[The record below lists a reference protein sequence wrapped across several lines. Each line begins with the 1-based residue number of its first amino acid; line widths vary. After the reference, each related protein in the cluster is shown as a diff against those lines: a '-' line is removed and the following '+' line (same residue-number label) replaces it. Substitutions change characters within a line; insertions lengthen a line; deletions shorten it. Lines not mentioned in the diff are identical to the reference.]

1 MLAPPLADF
10 LRSRRADF
18 NARFAAARHR
28 WPRLDAG
35 DFSLFLR
42 DQLSPLANALVS
54 AAPAHVPLVLERAY
68 DVGLQLVAEKFAG
81 PSAPHEDINCL
92 WRDVFPPLAALI
104 ATSPR
109 RLLGSLCNATHQLS
123 ATPDARSYAWRARI
137 VTLAPRCTRPDELLI
152 LAQVLAWRAGLSHYR
167 GSALAAADSLPP
179 ALALAALEAPP
190 GLAWPQVRD
199 AHLANPW
206 FGYDSGHRPL
216 DAATLSRRLGAFR
229 GFGGAFLSPPLVTRS
244 GSQLLVLSGDEAWI
258 LVADAFGATLHRA
271 APDEVAAAEPP
282 SASHAHSARLPAGH
296 TPAST
301 TTLAATT
308 TYALTSA
315 QSHSIWV
322 GPLLAAS

>member
-10 LRSRRADF
+10 LRSRRVAC
-18 NARFAAARHR
+18 NARFAAARYR

-42 DQLSPLANALVS
+42 DQLSPLSTAL
-54 AAPAHVPLVLERAY
+54 AAASPAHVPIVLEPAY
-68 DVGLQLVAEKFAG
+68 ELGLQLVAEKLAG
-81 PSAPHEDINCL
+81 PSALHSNLNRL
-92 WRDVFPPLAALI
+92 WNEVFPPLAAII
-104 ATSPR
+104 AWSPR
-109 RLLGSLCNATHQLS
+109 RLLGSLSNAAHHLS
-123 ATPDARSYAWRARI
+123 STPETRSDHWRARL
-137 VTLAPRCTRPDELLI
+137 VTLAPHCTQAEELLI
-152 LAQVLAWRAGLSHYR
+152 LAQLLAWRAGLAHYR
-167 GSALAAADSLPP
+167 SSALAAADSLPP

-216 DAATLSRRLGAFR
+216 DATTLSRRLGTFR

-282 SASHAHSARLPAGH
+282 SASHTQSARLPAGH

-322 GPLLAAS
+322 GPLFAAS

>member
-10 LRSRRADF
+10 LRSRRADC

-42 DQLSPLANALVS
+42 DQLSPLADALAAVS
-54 AAPAHVPLVLERAY
+54 PAHVPIVLERAY
-68 DVGLQLVAEKFAG
+68 DLGLQLVAEKLAG
-81 PSAPHEDINCL
+81 PSSLHADINRL
-92 WRDVFPPLAALI
+92 WGDVFPPLAALI
-104 ATSPR
+104 VTSPR
-109 RLLGSLCNATHQLS
+109 RLLGSLSNAAHQLS
-123 ATPDARSYAWRARI
+123 VTPDTRSADWRARL
-137 VTLAPRCTRPDELLI
+137 VTLAPRCAQANELLV
-152 LAQVLAWRAGLSHYR
+152 LAQLLAWRAGLAHYR

-179 ALALAALEAPP
+179 ALALDALEAPP
-190 GLAWPQVRD
+190 GLSWPQVRD

-216 DAATLSRRLGAFR
+216 DATTLSRRLGTFR
-229 GFGGAFLSPPLVTRS
+229 GFGGVFLSPPLVTRS

-282 SASHAHSARLPAGH
+282 SASRAHSARLPAGH
-296 TPAST
+296 IPAST